1 MTVSIRMK
9 RGDTFVV
16 DFLATDDEGTAVDLT
31 GYTARAQ
38 IRFADKEPIDLT
50 VTIDPDQTANTGLV
64 SLEYGGATTSWPVAT
79 GLIDIEFT
87 DGAGRIES
95 SETIELAVGRDVTR

>member
-1 MTVSIRMK
+1 MTASIRMK
-9 RGDTFVV
+9 RGDTLLV
-16 DFLATDDEGTAVDLT
+16 DFSCTDEEGTAVDLT

-38 IRFADKEPIDLT
+38 LRFADDDPITLT
-50 VTIDPDQTANTGLV
+50 VTIDPDQTSNTGLV
-64 SLEYGGATTSWPVAT
+64 SLEYEGATTSWPVST

-87 DGAGRIES
+87 DGDGRIES